1 MHEQRK
7 QLERAKTG
15 DLLKAKIQKRPDRQ
29 ELERRHILEH
39 DESHIDPSLA
49 EKQRMLKKSLLA
61 NQLNFQLSNRPGPLE
76 LIQKNILHTEES
88 IERIVKDGL
97 ISFKATSEGLLTRPQ
112 HPSSYITY
120 EDDSQSSEGD
130 LRQSPIRS
138 DVIEAAAASAG
149 ITVSLTNGGTVVLH
163 PIISTQYVPIPPPLP
178 PTPIKIEQIQIKSE
192 TPNLF
197 AELCQQVTGTSPQ
210 LIPLSASPISSSGSN
225 LSSLSPLSS
234 VSSPQSVVIQ
244 RPVPSPLQQQQF
256 NQIKSDAPGKDKNRK
271 KNKSKPVTK
280 PRTIKFHEYKGPP
293 NAQNNNNLNHSSS
306 QSGETPY
313 QLLMEQKIL
322 LMTLQGIIPKPEPD
336 TNQQQQQQFVVQ
348 TFKHQ
353 SSPQSTCSSIPPP
366 SPAPS
371 ETTSAELNK
380 LEKMK
385 VADLKMLLKKRNLPV
400 SGPKPQLI
408 ERLRPFLP
416 LEQCEQHHNQES
428 CNFSDITDLDDRV
441 NSPKHSLSPPESE
454 QDMDVQLDSPTSN
467 ATFIGGFSSNAELV
481 REQQR
486 TIEELQK
493 QLREKH
499 DEIAQIKQ
507 HQVCTDKPDSKLI
520 FKQQLEA
527 KIQKEK
533 LQQLEN
539 LQRQQIQLANI
550 KNEPILLVVSNG
562 HQPNRQMSSILVPI
576 KTGPTPIIE
585 TFVQQPI
592 QSQINDVKPI
602 PTPPPPQY
610 EEATKQ
616 LENLKKDELEPK
628 SHVKSQVITD
638 ILEILIKQGELPASA
653 ANIPSTP
660 IIVDNQEYQES
671 VATDI
676 DVLLGESPTTSD
688 LTVNED
694 PVEMPDFS
702 PWQYE
707 FELINHE
714 LGMDVADDSCHQNS
728 HQINYPIDIIK
739 PKREMDPSLQPSIN
753 ELIQQNLS
761 YNEFNSPVNN
771 NNYSFSHNFNLNNN
785 QMDDQPMDVDFATSL
800 SNFDIRS
807 FTDNN
812 SIDTPPHPFSSLTSQ
827 VQDQDITDSHYATS
841 HDNIFNLN
849 LDEFKMSS
857 DTISWDIDFPL
868 NCH

>member
-1 MHEQRK
+1 MTSNFIFITALKPSPALHEQRK

-163 PIISTQYVPIPPPLP
+163 PIIVPIPPPLP
-178 PTPIKIEQIQIKSE
+178 PTPIKIEIKSE

-197 AELCQQVTGTSPQ
+197 AELCQQVTGSSPQ
-210 LIPLSASPISSSGSN
+210 LIPLAPSPISTV
-225 LSSLSPLSS
+225 SSLSPLSS

-244 RPVPSPLQQQQF
+244 RPVPSPQQF
-256 NQIKSDAPGKDKNRK
+256 NQLKSDAPGKDKNRK
-271 KNKSKPVTK
+271 KNKCKPVQK

-293 NAQNNNNLNHSSS
+293 NAQNNLNHSSS
-306 QSGETPY
+306 QSGETSY
-313 QLLMEQKIL
+313 QLLMEQKRL
-322 LMTLQGIIPKPEPD
+322 LMKLQGMIPKPEPD
-336 TNQQQQQQFVVQ
+336 TQQNQFIVQ
-348 TFKHQ
+348 TFQ
-353 SSPQSTCSSIPPP
+353 QQPSPQSTCSSIPPP

-371 ETTSAELNK
+371 ESTAAELNK

-416 LEQCEQHHNQES
+416 LDQCESIND
-428 CNFSDITDLDDRV
+428 NFSDITDLDDRV

-454 QDMDVQLDSPTSN
+454 QDMDVQLDSPVG
-467 ATFIGGFSSNAELV
+467 FVGGFSNAELV

-507 HQVCTDKPDSKLI
+507 HQVDKPDSKLI

-539 LQRQQIQLANI
+539 LQRQQIQLAQI
-550 KNEPILLVVSNG
+550 KNEPILLVVSQG
-562 HQPNRQMSSILVPI
+562 HQPNTQMSSILVPI
-576 KTGPTPIIE
+576 KTGPQPVIE

-592 QSQINDVKPI
+592 QPQINEIK
-602 PTPPPPQY
+602 PPPQY

-616 LENLKKDELEPK
+616 IESLKKDEPK

-660 IIVDNQEYQES
+660 IIIDQSYEASSE
-671 VATDI
+671 I
-676 DVLLGESPTTSD
+676 DVLLGQSPTTSD
-688 LTVNED
+688 LTVSEV

-707 FELINHE
+707 FELINQE
-714 LGMDVADDSCHQNS
+714 LGMDVADESCHQNF
-728 HQINYPIDIIK
+728 DVIK

-753 ELIQQNLS
+753 ELIQQNQS
-761 YNEFNSPVNN
+761 YNEFNSPASN

-807 FTDNN
+807 FTDQN

-827 VQDQDITDSHYATS
+827 AQDQDITDSHYATS

>member
-178 PTPIKIEQIQIKSE
+178 PTPIKIEQIEIKSE

-197 AELCQQVTGTSPQ
+197 AELCQQVTGSSPQ
-210 LIPLSASPISSSGSN
+210 LIPLAPSPISTGSN
-225 LSSLSPLSS
+225 VSSLSPLSS
-234 VSSPQSVVIQ
+234 VSSPQSIVVQQ

-256 NQIKSDAPGKDKNRK
+256 NQMKSDAPGKDKNRK

-306 QSGETPY
+306 QSGETSY
-313 QLLMEQKIL
+313 QLLMEQKRL
-322 LMTLQGIIPKPEPD
+322 LMKLQGMIPKPEPD
-336 TNQQQQQQFVVQ
+336 TNQQQFIVQ
-348 TFKHQ
+348 TFQQQ

-416 LEQCEQHHNQES
+416 LEQCESINTES

-454 QDMDVQLDSPTSN
+454 QDMDVQLDSPS
-467 ATFIGGFSSNAELV
+467 AFVAGGFSNAELV

-562 HQPNRQMSSILVPI
+562 HQPNTQMSSILVPI

-592 QSQINDVKPI
+592 QSQINEIK
-602 PTPPPPQY
+602 PPPPLY

-616 LENLKKDELEPK
+616 IENLKKEEPK

-638 ILEILIKQGELPASA
+638 ILEILIKQGELPPSA

-660 IIVDNQEYQES
+660 IIVDSNSYQDS
-671 VATDI
+671 SSSDI
-676 DVLLGESPTTSD
+676 DVLLGESPTNSD
-688 LTVNED
+688 LTVNEQD

-707 FELINHE
+707 FELINQE
-714 LGMDVADDSCHQNS
+714 LGMDVADES
-728 HQINYPIDIIK
+728 HQHQTNYPIDIIK

-753 ELIQQNLS
+753 ELIQQNHS
-761 YNEFNSPVNN
+761 YNEFNSPSSN

-807 FTDNN
+807 FADNN

-827 VQDQDITDSHYATS
+827 AQDQDITDSHYATS

-849 LDEFKMSS
+849 LDDFKMSS